1 MQYKRQTDTFRY
13 GLAKWRIRQDD
24 SFAST
29 SSFFLRW
36 KIIRARNIN
45 AAEQG
50 SYLAGDDFIS
60 GQWYFCPATVRADN
74 NSGLP
79 QKHSFCGKREQ
90 SPDKRCF
97 CRKAKRAQ
105 RRIVNAVAGNG
116 GSSVGWR
123 RGEIPMECFCKAPSV
138 IDLKDWTVW
147 VVPVF
152 TGGYGLDLIS
162 EINVFFRVL

>member
-1 MQYKRQTDTFRY
+1 MMKNYKSDKYLRH
-13 GLAKWRIRQDD
+13 GASG
-24 SFAST
+24 SFA
-29 SSFFLRW
+29 
-36 KIIRARNIN
+36 
-45 AAEQG
+45 
-50 SYLAGDDFIS
+50 GDEYIS

-105 RRIVNAVAGNG
+105 RRIANAVAGNG

-138 IDLKDWTVW
+138 IALKDWTVW
-147 VVPVF
+147 SVIKKYNRRTCIITAVQLPF
-152 TGGYGLDLIS
+152 IKAYIHNPCSGIRYECEGTPRDI
-162 EINVFFRVL
+162 RA

>member
-1 MQYKRQTDTFRY
+1 MQYNGKQIHSGMDEPSGRY
-13 GLAKWRIRQDD
+13 AKTIV
-24 SFAST
+24 FAST
-29 SSFFLRW
+29 SSFFQWW

-97 CRKAKRAQ
+97 CRQAKRAQ

-116 GSSVGWR
+116 GSSAG
-123 RGEIPMECFCKAPSV
+123 KAERWNSYGV
-138 IDLKDWTVW
+138 FLQNTVW
-147 VVPVF
+147 NCF
-152 TGGYGLDLIS
+152 KTKKIS
-162 EINVFFRVL
+162 CTRLSGRVRLNFDIRN